1 MEETTPAP
9 PPALAAV
16 TAVRLPVGANF
27 KDGNKK
33 PKKGTSTGRAPSMS
47 PTAAAPDKD
56 NINIISRSNI
66 VSSQREPKRNQIVP
80 PEKYHNWK
88 RHLYNGCD
96 EVRSIIK

>member
-1 MEETTPAP
+1 MEETTPAHP

-16 TAVRLPVGANF
+16 TAVRLPVGANY

-66 VSSQREPKRNQIVP
+66 VSQREPKRNQIVP

-96 EVRSIIK
+96 EVRKKYI

>member
-16 TAVRLPVGANF
+16 TAVRLPVGANY
-27 KDGNKK
+27 KNGTKK

-56 NINIISRSNI
+56 NIISRSNI
-66 VSSQREPKRNQIVP
+66 VSQREPKRNQIVP

-96 EVRSIIK
+96 EVRNKHN